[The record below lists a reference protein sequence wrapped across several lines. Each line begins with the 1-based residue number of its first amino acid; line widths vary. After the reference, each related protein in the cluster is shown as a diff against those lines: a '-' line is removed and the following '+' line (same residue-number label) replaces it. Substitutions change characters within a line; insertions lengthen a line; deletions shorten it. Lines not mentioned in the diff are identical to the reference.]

1 MMTLNAIAQALVAD
15 GKGILAADET
25 PHTLT
30 RRLQKRGVEST
41 AESRR
46 NYREMFFTTPSI
58 ARFISGVI
66 LQDETIHQRSSTDA
80 PLAELLTRQGIL
92 AGIKVDAGTVPMA
105 GSPDE
110 TITEGLDGLAQRLN
124 EYRKLGAAFA
134 KWRAV
139 ISVSDI
145 LPTSG
150 CIHANAYALARY
162 AAICQQQGVLP
173 IVEPEVLM
181 EGSHSID
188 RCEAVTGDVLEAVFA
203 ALRDERVLLEDM
215 LLKPNMVIA
224 GKACSV
230 QNSIDEVAVA
240 TVRCLRRHAPA
251 AVPGIV
257 FLSGGQDHILATLH
271 LNAIN
276 QIDQPK
282 PWKLT
287 FSYGRALQ
295 DEALD
300 AWKGS
305 REHVSAGRE
314 AFYHRARCAGA
325 AARGKYATAMEGE
338 QEPADTIETRRQ

>member
-1 MMTLNAIAQALVAD
+1 MTTLNTIAQTLVAD

-25 PHTLT
+25 PHTVT

-46 NYREMFFTTPSI
+46 DYRELFFTTPSI
-58 ARFISGVI
+58 ARCISGVI
-66 LQDETIHQRSSTDA
+66 LQDETIRQRSSTDV
-80 PLAELLTRQGIL
+80 PLADLLTRQGIL

-105 GSPDE
+105 GSPGE
-110 TITEGLDGLAQRLN
+110 TMTEGLDGLAQRLD
-124 EYRKLGAAFA
+124 EYRKLGATFA

-139 ISVSDI
+139 FSVSDV

-188 RCEAVTGDVLEAVFA
+188 RCEVVTGDVLDAVFA

-224 GKACSV
+224 GKTCSV
-230 QNSIDEVAVA
+230 QNSIDEVAAA

-300 AWKGS
+300 AWKGL
-305 REHVSAGRE
+305 RKQAGDGRQ
-314 AFYHRARCAGA
+314 AFSHRATCVSA
-325 AARGKYATAMEGE
+325 AARGKYTTAMEGE
-338 QEPADTIETRRQ
+338 QEPADAEETRRR